1 MIKFER
7 IDYDL
12 VDQVCNN
19 LVSIYKD
26 TYLVNFTQEEKFR
39 FPVATGVDSNS
50 VTVSTVTIDNVVM
63 NSDIIITDE
72 SRKAIIEF
80 VRVLGTLNVNIK
92 VTDED
97 NRILKRFKTSIQKSH
112 SPEVAEELLTSIV
125 QILDETLTR
134 GTGAP

>member
-97 NRILKRFKTSIQKSH
+97 NRILKRFKTSIQKSY

>member
-39 FPVATGVDSNS
+39 FPVAPGVDSNS
-50 VTVSTVTIDNVVM
+50 VTVSTVTINNVVM
-63 NSDIIITDE
+63 NSDIITDE

-97 NRILKRFKTSIQKSH
+97 NRILKRFKTSIQKSY

>member
-39 FPVATGVDSNS
+39 FPVAPGVDSNS
-50 VTVSTVTIDNVVM
+50 VTVSTVTIDTAGM
-63 NSDIIITDE
+63 DLDIIITDE

-97 NRILKRFKTSIQKSH
+97 NRILKRFKTSIQKSY
-112 SPEVAEELLTSIV
+112 SPEVADELLESIV
-125 QILDETLTR
+125 KILDETLTR

>member
-39 FPVATGVDSNS
+39 FPVAPGVDSNS

-63 NSDIIITDE
+63 NSDIITDE

-97 NRILKRFKTSIQKSH
+97 NRILKRFKTSIQKSY
-112 SPEVAEELLTSIV
+112 SPEVVDELLESIV
-125 QILDETLTR
+125 KILDETLTR